1 MVAVKGP
8 ISTVDL
14 QAAGRLENGDLEAF
28 LASVGYGTKLPVGGP
43 DPNRPGR
50 GLLRLRDCVVPGW
63 EFSKSARNAKTSSTG
78 RRIASVSERLPCLP
92 PPSVSGVK
100 Q

>member
-14 QAAGRLENGDLEAF
+14 EAAGRLENGDLEAF
-28 LASVGYGTKLPVGGP
+28 LASVGDGTKLPVGGP

-63 EFSKSARNAKTSSTG
+63 DVLEVG
-78 RRIASVSERLPCLP
+78 EEREDVVDGSPDRQR
-92 PPSVSGVK
+92 V
-100 Q
+100 